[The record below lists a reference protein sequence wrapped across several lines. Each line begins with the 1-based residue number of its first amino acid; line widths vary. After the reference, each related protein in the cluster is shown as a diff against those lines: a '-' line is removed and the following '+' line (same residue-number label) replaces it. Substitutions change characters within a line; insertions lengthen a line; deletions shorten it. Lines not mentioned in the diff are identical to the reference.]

1 MLHIMRA
8 RARVRRPAAGYVENV
23 VALEASPFASNPLA
37 AERERAAAGDCTPAG
52 FTEPQEPDKVGQRN
66 HDSLIHSSRV

>member
-37 AERERAAAGDCTPAG
+37 AVFFGPPRLPGAVLRQRRAGDGRFQNARS
-52 FTEPQEPDKVGQRN
+52 VAI
-66 HDSLIHSSRV
+66 SL

>member
-8 RARVRRPAAGYVENV
+8 RARVRRPAADYVENV

-37 AERERAAAGDCTPAG
+37 AERERAAAAVLSPNADV
-52 FTEPQEPDKVGQRN
+52 DLLVK
-66 HDSLIHSSRV
+66 RVQWTWQVNENS